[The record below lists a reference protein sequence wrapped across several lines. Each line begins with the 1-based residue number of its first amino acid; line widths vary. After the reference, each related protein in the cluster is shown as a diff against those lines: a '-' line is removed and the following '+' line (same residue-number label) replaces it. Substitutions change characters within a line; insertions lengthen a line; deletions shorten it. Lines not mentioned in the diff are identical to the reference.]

1 MQIAG
6 LSQWDSRQEK
16 VKMGTKRGITSIT
29 SLKSTNYEPRSF
41 FAYLRPTLT
50 LVVNTR
56 VMRGSL

>member
-6 LSQWDSRQEK
+6 LSQWDSRQER
-16 VKMGTKRGITSIT
+16 VKMGKKRDVVDVTCLITK
-29 SLKSTNYEPRSF
+29 NYKPRSF
-41 FAYLRPTLT
+41 FAYLRPTLP

>member
-6 LSQWDSRQEK
+6 LSQWDNLQEK
-16 VKMGTKRGITSIT
+16 VKMGTKRDITSIT
-29 SLKSTNYEPRSF
+29 SLTSTNYKPRSF

-56 VMRGSL
+56 VMRDSL

>member
-6 LSQWDSRQEK
+6 LSQWVSRQEN
-16 VKMGTKRGITSIT
+16 VKMGMKRGTVSIT
-29 SLKSTNYEPRSF
+29 SLTSTNYEPRSF

-56 VMRGSL
+56 VMRGAL

>member
-6 LSQWDSRQEK
+6 LSQWVSRQEK
-16 VKMGTKRGITSIT
+16 VKMGMKRGIESIT
-29 SLKSTNYEPRSF
+29 HLTSTNYKPRSF

-56 VMRGSL
+56 VMRDSL